1 MTATFCFETSAITK
15 RMKNNTMESV
25 EVTGIVL
32 SSMPVGEADRRLL
45 LLTRELGKISAFAR
59 GARKPTSTLVS
70 STRPFAFGKFHIFPG
85 RNSYSVHRTEIQEY
99 FEPLVMDISKSAY
112 GCYFLEL
119 SGMFARENTD
129 ESETLLLLYY
139 SLKALLN
146 ERIPDTLVQRI
157 FELKLLQLNG
167 LLPEFSVCGRCRR
180 EITEGIFKPGLMQV
194 VCADCAGEDTSGFPL
209 SKSALFALN
218 HLRAAAPNKLY
229 TFMLTDEVFR
239 EVADLTEFLLNR
251 SLDRPPVSRE
261 MLTIFTE

>member
-1 MTATFCFETSAITK
+1 
-15 RMKNNTMESV
+15 MESV

-59 GARKPTSTLVS
+59 GARKPTSMLVS
-70 STRPFAFGKFHIFPG
+70 STRPFAFGKFHIYPG
-85 RNSYSVHRTEIQEY
+85 RNSYSVNRTDIQEY

-119 SGMFARENTD
+119 SGVFARENTD

-146 ERIPDTLVQRI
+146 EHIPDKLVQRV

-167 LLPEFSVCGRCRR
+167 LLPDFSSCARCRK
-180 EITEGIFKPGLMQV
+180 ELTEGIFKPGLMQT
-194 VCADCAGEDTSGFPL
+194 VCPDCAGDDTSGYPL
-209 SKSALFALN
+209 SKSALFALQ
-218 HLRAAAPNKLY
+218 HVRTSAANKLY
-229 TFMLTDEVFR
+229 RFTLTDEVFR
-239 EVADLTEFLLNR
+239 EIADLTEFLLNR
-251 SLDRPPVSRE
+251 SLDHPVASRE

>member
-1 MTATFCFETSAITK
+1 
-15 RMKNNTMESV
+15 MESV

-59 GARKPTSTLVS
+59 GARKPTSMLVS
-70 STRPFAFGKFHIFPG
+70 STRPFAFGKFHIYPG
-85 RNSYSVHRTEIQEY
+85 RNSYTVNKTDIQEY

-119 SGMFARENTD
+119 SSMFARENTD

-146 ERIPDTLVQRI
+146 EHIPDKLVQRI
-157 FELKLLQLNG
+157 FELKLLKLNG
-167 LLPEFSVCGRCRR
+167 LLPDFSACGRCRK
-180 EITEGIFKPGLMQV
+180 ELTEGIFKPGLMQI
-194 VCADCAGEDTSGFPL
+194 VCTECARGDTSGYPL
-209 SKSALFALN
+209 SKSALFALR
-218 HLRAAAPNKLY
+218 HVQTEASNKLY
-229 TFMLTDEVFR
+229 RFTLTDEVLK
-239 EVADLTEFLLNR
+239 EIAELAEFLIDR
-251 SLDRPPVSRE
+251 AIDRPVASRE